1 MVKKLKKILLSGFS
15 LQQINM
21 FKKNYKKVNFINY
34 NNLQNIK
41 SDFDAFI
48 SINRKNF
55 EKFYNSDKDKKNN
68 VKRGNDLV
76 VKLVDT
82 KDLKSL
88 PVWKCQ
94 FEFGRGHK
102 QLVLRIL

>member
-1 MVKKLKKILLSGFS
+1 
-15 LQQINM
+15 M

-55 EKFYNSDKDKKNN
+55 EKFYNSDKDNKNN
-68 VKRGNDLV
+68 VKRGNALV

-82 KDLKSL
+82 KDLKSF
-88 PVWKCQ
+88 PVWECQ
-94 FEFGRGHK
+94 FKFCRGHK
-102 QLVLRIL
+102 